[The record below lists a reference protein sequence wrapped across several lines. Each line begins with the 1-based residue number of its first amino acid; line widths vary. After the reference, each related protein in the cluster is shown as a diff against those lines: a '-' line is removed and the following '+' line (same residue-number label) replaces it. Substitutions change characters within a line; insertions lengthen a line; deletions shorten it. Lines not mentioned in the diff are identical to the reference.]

1 MFISCVSSY
10 VVNLLAGWI
19 CKMLRTHRHGHE
31 GNFCG
36 QNRCQII
43 ASKTPSEGKGIRL
56 KAFASVSKT

>member
-1 MFISCVSSY
+1 
-10 VVNLLAGWI
+10 
-19 CKMLRTHRHGHE
+19 MLRTHRHGHE

-56 KAFASVSKT
+56 KAFNSVLKALVTLTLTTGI